1 MFVSSMALAW
11 PWLKSL
17 ALQCQFSGE
26 TTKVTI
32 YGLHALANCAFLR
45 SLTINLD
52 AAVPNP
58 NIGLQP
64 DGNFSTSP
72 LSCLSVNYALIND
85 PIPVALFLSNFFP
98 NLTEIHSWKY
108 QEHDQ
113 QKMWEQ
119 VRPFYDLFLT
129 IRKQGME

>member
-1 MFVSSMALAW
+1 MQLSPIRTLAYNPMAT
-11 PWLKSL
+11 SL
-17 ALQCQFSGE
+17 P
-26 TTKVTI
+26 
-32 YGLHALANCAFLR
+32 HPFL
-45 SLTINLD
+45 
-52 AAVPNP
+52 VF
-58 NIGLQP
+58 Q
-64 DGNFSTSP
+64 STMP
-72 LSCLSVNYALIND
+72 IND
-85 PIPVALFLSNFFP
+85 PIPVELFLSNFFP